1 MSNLFGDKARIS
13 ERTGGVR
20 RWRRYG
26 LLVIVAAII
35 AAVVA
40 VTGVMKSH
48 QAGQFRQFTLRMR
61 PSAPLS
67 MAACSAEVAPYGW
80 NIHEGPPFICR
91 LGKGRTW
98 YRGVLTNSGGDAH
111 PACRATGF
119 DARGKVVFS
128 GALLFIFGGM
138 PAGLD
143 AKGHRSTAFTWYLP
157 KVSAPITRYATSCR
171 VNEDPPI

>member
-1 MSNLFGDKARIS
+1 MSNLFGDKAPIGR
-13 ERTGGVR
+13 RTGGVR

-26 LLVIVAAII
+26 FVVIVAAII
-35 AAVVA
+35 AIVVA
-40 VTGVMKSH
+40 VIGVMKSN
-48 QAGQFRQFTLRMR
+48 QAGHSRQFTLRMR

-80 NIHEGPPFICR
+80 NIHDGPPSICR
-91 LGKGRTW
+91 LGKGRIW
-98 YRGVLTNSGGDAH
+98 YHGVVTNSGGDAH

-128 GALLFIFGGM
+128 GALFFIFGGM

-143 AKGHRSTAFTWYLP
+143 AKSHRSTAFTWYLP
-157 KVSAPITRYATSCR
+157 KVSAPITRYVTFCR
-171 VNEDPPI
+171 VNENPPI